1 MFNKYCRMLNDFHNV
16 LESFDPKQI
25 INVPTQLSNSS
36 MSLIDIIVTNL
47 KTSNVNV
54 VDHFVISCSFPGNL
68 KNTEIKLIFTEI
80 SVP

>member
-1 MFNKYCRMLNDFHNV
+1 MNDFHNV
-16 LESFDPKQI
+16 LESFDLKQI

-54 VDHFVISCSFPGNL
+54 VEANIADHFVISCSFPGNL